1 MAEQCHWWEH
11 GDSKN
16 QRKLVGLVSVN
27 IRPDLGGK
35 ERLTPIIKYRT
46 IWPTKHLRYW
56 PACSV
61 KMVGYWPQV
70 LLCVFL
76 WTDNFFF
83 WDQRGKYWAGRMGSQ
98 SGHNIRSISPARGFP
113 HISKTNYCKILIT
126 RTEKAMTYSTC
137 RTGRSIGAEVCTVRC
152 SDLETRSPQVFTA
165 ATTIKWLVPGIQS
178 SIMWL
183 PWVSGSVISWV

>member
-1 MAEQCHWWEH
+1 MN
-11 GDSKN
+11 K
-16 QRKLVGLVSVN
+16 RKIN
-27 IRPDLGGK
+27 TNYQA
-35 ERLTPIIKYRT
+35 TPIR
-46 IWPTKHLRYW
+46 PTKHFRYW
-56 PACSV
+56 PPCSV

-76 WTDNFFF
+76 WTENFFF
-83 WDQRGKYWAGRMGSQ
+83 WDQRGKYREGRMGSQ
-98 SGHNIRSISPARGFP
+98 SGHNIRFILHARGFTRT
-113 HISKTNYCKILIT
+113 SKNNYCKILIT

-137 RTGRSIGAEVCTVRC
+137 GMGRSIGAEVWTVHC